1 MDKQASDRQFR
12 QVRITFMLIYLLY
25 MSARSLFNPYVTLFL
40 HEKGFDAGVI
50 GNITAANS
58 FVLIFAQPFWG
69 LISDRMRSVK
79 RTIIICM
86 VLQAVVA
93 LLMRDAS
100 AVMLVTVLYC
110 VFGFF
115 SSPEGPLLDTW
126 SLNSLKQVGDAH
138 GVGQLKLFGCLGY
151 SLCSVFSAL
160 AIARSTTASMLPI
173 YAAVLVMTAI
183 ILMLIPEAKSAG
195 TSSKLKDLNP
205 ASMLRDKPFIALLM
219 YIFFM
224 QIPHRA
230 AYTFY
235 ATYITDLGGTKA
247 LVGFTNAVMFL
258 SEGLVLY
265 FSKKLLV
272 KYRPQYVILG
282 SSLFFAI
289 WQMLYALVPS
299 APWIV
304 GIAVLDGPSYGL
316 FCIGILYYLD
326 ILAPG
331 KLRASYQTIAYAVYF
346 GLAGIAGNKL
356 GGILIEFLGYRS
368 MYWLGAALIL
378 VSSSIYFVFN
388 HKQWNNKQEAI

>member
-1 MDKQASDRQFR
+1 MEKQVSNGRLR
-12 QVRITFMLIYLLY
+12 QVRVTFMLIYLLY

-69 LISDRMRSVK
+69 LISDAMRSVK
-79 RTIIICM
+79 KTIIICM
-86 VLQAVVA
+86 VLQAAVA
-93 LLMRDAS
+93 QLMRDAA
-100 AVMLVTVLYC
+100 AVVMVTVMYC

-126 SLNSLKQVGDAH
+126 SLHSLKQAGDAH

-173 YAAVLVMTAI
+173 YAAVLVVTAM
-183 ILMLIPEAKSAG
+183 ILMLIPEGAPKEKAA
-195 TSSKLKDLNP
+195 KLKDLNP
-205 ASMLRDKPFIALLM
+205 ASMLRNTAFVSLLI

-235 ATYITDLGGTKA
+235 ATYITELGGTKA
-247 LVGFTNAVMFL
+247 MVGFTNAVMFL

-265 FSKKLLV
+265 FSKKLLA
-272 KYRPQYVILG
+272 KYPPQYVILG
-282 SSLFFAI
+282 SSLCFAL
-289 WQMLYALVPS
+289 WQVLYAMAPS

-316 FCIGILYYLD
+316 FCIGMLYYLD
-326 ILAPG
+326 VLAPG

-356 GGILIEFLGYRS
+356 AGVLIESLGYRP
-368 MYWLGAALIL
+368 MYWLGTALIL
-378 VSSSIYFVFN
+378 ASSLVYWLAN
-388 HKQWNNKQEAI
+388 RKTWQREREAH